1 MSNEFIIY
9 NPDDIINKKARG
21 LEEDNHLGIIKEV
34 DEEYII
40 AQQQSYVINSIHI
53 IKLYIPKNLVYHF
66 DRDTVYIKIKKEE
79 LKYLEK
85 ESKTIKRMN

>member
-21 LEEDNHLGIIKEV
+21 SEKDNHLGIIKEV
-34 DEEYII
+34 NEEYII
-40 AQQQSYVINSIHI
+40 AQQQSTIINGIYI
-53 IKLYIPKNLVYHF
+53 IKFYIPKDLLYHF
-66 DRDTVYIKIKKEE
+66 DRDSVYFKITKQE

-85 ESKTIKRMN
+85 ESKTIKRIQ